1 LTNHYA
7 TSRLLLAGFLSG
19 CAAATKYPGLLYAVV
34 PLAAWSAVA
43 GLRRAAPKRLAIF
56 LAAAAL
62 ACGPWLAKNA
72 LLAGNPTYPLFYEV
86 FGGKSWTAQ
95 KNARWN
101 RVHRPHDFSPSAL
114 VDSLTKVGL
123 TGEWLSPLVVPL
135 AALALAVR
143 RHRAMVVRLLALF
156 GYVIAAW
163 WLLTHRIDR
172 FWIPALPLLC
182 LLAGVGLGWSQAKG
196 WRWGMTGLV
205 VVALSGNFLAASTI
219 CPGCD
224 HRYFVSLRRL
234 ADDPAG
240 VTAWHRYFNREAA
253 GGRVLLV
260 GDAEPFDL
268 RMPVLYSTCFD
279 DSPMEL
285 LAQGRTAEE
294 IRAGLQAG
302 GITHVFVD
310 WGEIVHRYRRSEY
323 GFSAFFQPEVF
334 QRLVEQGVL
343 RPLPE
348 IEGEA
353 GQGYEVIR

>member
-1 LTNHYA
+1 
-7 TSRLLLAGFLSG
+7 
-19 CAAATKYPGLLYAVV
+19 
-34 PLAAWSAVA
+34 
-43 GLRRAAPKRLAIF
+43 
-56 LAAAAL
+56 
-62 ACGPWLAKNA
+62 
-72 LLAGNPTYPLFYEV
+72 
-86 FGGKSWTAQ
+86 
-95 KNARWN
+95 
-101 RVHRPHDFSPSAL
+101 
-114 VDSLTKVGL
+114 LTKVGL
-123 TGEWLSPLVVPL
+123 TSEWLSPLVVPL

-143 RHRAMVVRLLALF
+143 RHRATVVRLLTLF

-182 LLAGVGLGWSQAKG
+182 LLAGVGLGWSIAKS
-196 WRWGMTGLV
+196 WQWGMRGILI
-205 VVALSGNFLAASTI
+205 VALLGNFLTASSI

-224 HRYFVSLRRL
+224 HRYFLSLRRL

-279 DSPMEL
+279 DSPLEL
-285 LAQGRTAEE
+285 LAKGHTAEE
-294 IRAGLQAG
+294 VRAGLRAG

-310 WGEIVHRYRRSEY
+310 WGEIVYRYRRSDY
-323 GFSAFFQPEVF
+323 GFSAFFQLEVF
-334 QRLVEQGVL
+334 DRLVERGVL

-348 IEGEA
+348 IKDEA
-353 GQGYEVIR
+353 GRGYEVIR